1 MSILSRLSPRII
13 LAQADGPV
21 PTSVDELLTQYGGL
35 VGKALA
41 FLLAFVAVYLLGK
54 FVLLPLVRRVLDQ
67 RGFDPT
73 VRSLGENVANVF
85 VVLLAVGIAFTVA
98 GFGNVIAAFSVFA
111 SAVALAV
118 GFAMQDLLANF
129 VAGVFILKDRP
140 FEVGDW
146 IEWVDGEGRVEEID
160 LRVTRVRTFN
170 NELVTVPNGTLANDA
185 VTNPVAYD
193 KLRQAIVFGIGY
205 EDDIDHAIEA
215 ILDEAANVEEIM
227 DDPGPSVRVTE
238 LGDSSVNLQSR
249 IWVQDP
255 DRSDVVGVRSE
266 FVKRVKER
274 FDAEGIDM
282 PYPHRELTGG
292 VGVEGDVRTR
302 RTETSADD

>member
-1 MSILSRLSPRII
+1 MSFLPPEAQRFI
-13 LAQADGPV
+13 LAQDDGPV
-21 PTSVDELLTQYGGL
+21 PNSLDGFLTQYSGL
-35 VGKALA
+35 VGKVLA

-73 VRSLGENVANVF
+73 VRSLAENVANVV
-85 VVLLAVGIAFTVA
+85 VVLLAVAVAFTVA
-98 GFGNVIAAFSVFA
+98 GFGSVIAAFSVFA
-111 SAVALAV
+111 GAIALAV

-160 LRVTRVRTFN
+160 LRVTRVRTFD

-205 EDDIDHAIEA
+205 DDDIDQAIEA
-215 ILDEAANVEEIM
+215 ILDEAAAVDGIM
-227 DDPGPSVRVTE
+227 DDPEPSVRVTE
-238 LGDSSVNLQSR
+238 LGDSAVNLQSR
-249 IWVQDP
+249 IWIRNP
-255 DRSDVVGVRSE
+255 DRGDVVGVSSE

-274 FDAEGIDM
+274 LDAEGIDM
-282 PYPHRELTGG
+282 PYPHRQLTGD
-292 VGVEGDVRTR
+292 VGIDGSVRTSQV
-302 RTETSADD
+302 ESSVDD